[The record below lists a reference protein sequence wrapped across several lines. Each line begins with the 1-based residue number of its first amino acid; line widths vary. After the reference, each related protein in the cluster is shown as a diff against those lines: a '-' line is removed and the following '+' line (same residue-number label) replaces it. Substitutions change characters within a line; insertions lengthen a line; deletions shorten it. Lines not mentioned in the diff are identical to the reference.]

1 MRAQTAIEPGHR
13 HEDTARI
20 LIHEVGR
27 PVESHLSR
35 TGHRGRQATLQARE
49 IVARVGSENGT
60 GTSAQ
65 CRRARGAGLTGRF
78 IVTAHGV
85 KLAAHDDILIR
96 LGRDG
101 SDEAGLRAHPP
112 DRMGRGIRI
121 ALVEKL
127 HRHCATHGGARCER
141 NLETVC
147 VHKDNIINSATEQTT
162 GQTLPA
168 WCGVGLKEN
177 GGIGS
182 QPMSNAGDGAGIG
195 NGDRSRTEGEGS
207 CLQRPE
213 ASSLVVSTIQPRSI
227 QRTIGRAIRIQARDV
242 PAVRGVEPGKHAAD
256 QDGPRCPHRHVLNGI
271 HGVIRADAG
280 IERGVLRSR
289 RGQPGHAAPGDALR
303 LGERAAHEN
312 ALAGVH
318 RDGEDRVVEACT
330 GIEREIQRAVRV

>member
-13 HEDTARI
+13 HHDAAGI
-20 LIHEVGR
+20 FVHEVGR

-35 TGHRGRQATLQARE
+35 TGHGAALQPREVVAGVRGEDGGGIAKP
-49 IVARVGSENGT
+49 
-60 GTSAQ
+60 
-65 CRRARGAGLTGRF
+65 RRASRF

-182 QPMSNAGDGAGIG
+182 QPMSNDIDYAGIVSA
-195 NGDRSRTEGEGS
+195 DRCRTEGEGS
-207 CLQRPE
+207 CLQGPE
-213 ASSLVVSTIQPRSI
+213 TSRLVVGAIQPRGI
-227 QRTIGRAIRIQARDV
+227 QRAIGNAIRQQAGDV
-242 PAVRGVEPGKHAAD
+242 PPVRGVEPGEHATD
-256 QDGPRCPHRHVLNGI
+256 QDGP
-271 HGVIRADAG
+271 
-280 IERGVLRSR
+280 
-289 RGQPGHAAPGDALR
+289 
-303 LGERAAHEN
+303 
-312 ALAGVH
+312 
-318 RDGEDRVVEACT
+318 
-330 GIEREIQRAVRV
+330 